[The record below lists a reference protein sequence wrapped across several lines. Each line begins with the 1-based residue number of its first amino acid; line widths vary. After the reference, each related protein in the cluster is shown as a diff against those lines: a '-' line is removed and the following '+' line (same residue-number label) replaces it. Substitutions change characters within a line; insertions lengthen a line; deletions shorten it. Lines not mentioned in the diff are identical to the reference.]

1 MASLVQPHGG
11 TLIDRVV
18 PAAEIDAFRSEAR
31 SLRSLVLDA
40 RELADLELIATGAA
54 SPLTGFLGSADYE
67 SVLARMRLADGTV
80 WPLPLTLAASD
91 EDAAALESGSHV
103 TLRDAAGRVAGVLTV
118 REVHRRDP
126 LAEARAV
133 YRTEERAHP
142 GVAYLVSRPANL
154 VAGEVHAVLPADAPF
169 ARHRLTPRELRGRIA
184 ERGWSRV
191 AGFQT
196 RNPIHRAHEHLTK
209 LALEFTDGL
218 VIHPLVGETKGD
230 DVPAEVR
237 FLAYEALLERYYPRD
252 RTLLAAFP
260 AAMRYAGPR
269 EALFHALVRK
279 NYGITHLIVGRDHA
293 GVGRY
298 YGPLESQQ
306 IFEQFEPGELGITP
320 LRFDATFFCRS
331 CDMLASPRTC
341 PHPASDRLDLS
352 GSRVR
357 EILRAGGHL
366 PTEFTRPEVA
376 EILRRHLGARPK
388 GRAPARPGGFIVW
401 FTGLSGAGKSTLAE
415 RLRDALCSERAVEIL
430 DGDEVRT
437 HLSKGLGFSREDR
450 DTNIRRI
457 GFVARLLARNGVV
470 AISAAISPY
479 AETRAEMRRLAEEE
493 GIPFVEVY
501 AEAALQSL
509 IRRDVKG
516 LYRKALAGEIAHFTG
531 VTDPYEP
538 PSAPEIVVQTDH
550 QEPAAS
556 LASILVYL
564 TERGLAAAPRRAA

>member
-1 MASLVQPHGG
+1 MRSARSVHRQFTQGVMTMASLVQPHGG

-91 EDAAALESGSHV
+91 EDAAALERGSHV

-209 LALEFTDGL
+209 LAL
-218 VIHPLVGETKGD
+218 
-230 DVPAEVR
+230 
-237 FLAYEALLERYYPRD
+237 
-252 RTLLAAFP
+252 
-260 AAMRYAGPR
+260 
-269 EALFHALVRK
+269 
-279 NYGITHLIVGRDHA
+279 
-293 GVGRY
+293 
-298 YGPLESQQ
+298 
-306 IFEQFEPGELGITP
+306 
-320 LRFDATFFCRS
+320 
-331 CDMLASPRTC
+331 
-341 PHPASDRLDLS
+341 
-352 GSRVR
+352 
-357 EILRAGGHL
+357 
-366 PTEFTRPEVA
+366 
-376 EILRRHLGARPK
+376 
-388 GRAPARPGGFIVW
+388 
-401 FTGLSGAGKSTLAE
+401 
-415 RLRDALCSERAVEIL
+415 
-430 DGDEVRT
+430 
-437 HLSKGLGFSREDR
+437 
-450 DTNIRRI
+450 
-457 GFVARLLARNGVV
+457 
-470 AISAAISPY
+470 
-479 AETRAEMRRLAEEE
+479 
-493 GIPFVEVY
+493 
-501 AEAALQSL
+501 
-509 IRRDVKG
+509 
-516 LYRKALAGEIAHFTG
+516 
-531 VTDPYEP
+531 
-538 PSAPEIVVQTDH
+538 
-550 QEPAAS
+550 
-556 LASILVYL
+556 
-564 TERGLAAAPRRAA
+564 